1 MNFKT
6 FFSIS
11 LFIIIS
17 CSWGFSQG
25 LNEVSN
31 KHPEG
36 DLDTDSSINIP
47 DEFNNSLDYMLNS
60 WIVKRSKTSN
70 CSTSEMPPLV
80 SDSICKLRLSKMP
93 YLMEMPYNSTIR
105 TFIDLYTI
113 RKRHQVEYMM
123 GMSNYYFPTFEQVLG
138 ANNLPLELKYLSII
152 ESALNTTA
160 VSRMGAAGL
169 WQLMIGTGRM
179 YGLEINSLV
188 DERLSPDKAT
198 KAAAH
203 FLKDL
208 YSIYGDWNLV
218 IASYNC
224 GPGNVNKAIRRS
236 GGKRDYWAI
245 YPFLPRETRG
255 YVPIFIAANY
265 AMNYAAEHNLCA
277 ATVNMPVI
285 TDTIMIHQR
294 IHLEQIAAVLN
305 LPIEEIRLLNAQ
317 YRKDIIPGNI
327 KPYALCLPLNY
338 ANTFIDKLDQIV
350 SYKADSL
357 INNRRS
363 EIEILQTATP
373 SMSPGGSER
382 VTYHKVKRG
391 QNLGSIAARYGI
403 SVTKLKKWNNIR
415 GSRVQTGQ
423 RLKIIK

>member
-1 MNFKT
+1 MNFKII
-6 FFSIS
+6 FSIG
-11 LFIIIS
+11 LFFALGIS
-17 CSWGFSQG
+17 SVFSQRIN
-25 LNEVSN
+25 LKTDKSHDENIEM
-31 KHPEG
+31 
-36 DLDTDSSINIP
+36 DTTSAIP
-47 DEFNNSLDYMLNS
+47 DEFDYSLDYMLRS
-60 WIVKRSKTSN
+60 WIVKRSRVSD
-70 CSTSEMPPLV
+70 CQSSEMPPPV
-80 SDSICKLRLSKMP
+80 SDSICKLRMSKMP
-93 YLMEMPYNSTIR
+93 YLMEMPYNPTIR
-105 TFIDLYTI
+105 SFIDLYTVK
-113 RKRHQVEYMM
+113 KRQQVEFML
-123 GMSNYYFPTFEQVLG
+123 GMSKYYFPIFEQVLS

-152 ESALNTTA
+152 ESALNTTI

-188 DERLSPDKAT
+188 DERLSPAKAT
-198 KAAAH
+198 NAACH

-236 GGKRDYWAI
+236 GGKRDYWTI
-245 YPFLPRETRG
+245 YPFLPRETRS

-265 AMNYAAEHNLCA
+265 SMVYAGEHNMCS

-285 TDTIMIHQR
+285 TDTVMVHQR

-327 KPYALCLPLNY
+327 KPYVLCLPLHY
-338 ANTFIDKLDQIV
+338 ANAFIDKQDEV
-350 SYKADSL
+350 VAYKADEL

-363 EIEILQTATP
+363 EIEILQTPVTV
-373 SMSPGGSER
+373 SPGGSGR
-382 VTYHKVKRG
+382 VVFYKVTRG
-391 QNLGSIAARYGI
+391 QTLSQIALRHGV
-403 SVTKLKKWNNIR
+403 SVLKLKKWNHIK
-415 GSRVQTGQ
+415 GSNVMIGQ
-423 RLKIIK
+423 RLKILK